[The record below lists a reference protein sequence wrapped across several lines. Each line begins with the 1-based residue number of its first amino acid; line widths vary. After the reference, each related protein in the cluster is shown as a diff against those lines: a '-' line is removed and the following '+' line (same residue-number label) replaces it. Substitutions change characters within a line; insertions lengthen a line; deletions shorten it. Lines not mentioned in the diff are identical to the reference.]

1 MQLRRSRV
9 QKCKRERQKFFSGLG
24 SQVIRTRVRVR
35 VLNQH
40 LMPNTR
46 TWDLTAETRDLRMIH
61 RVAGFPLRHESLRA
75 AKAAFYP
82 LVI

>member
-1 MQLRRSRV
+1 M
-9 QKCKRERQKFFSGLG
+9 
-24 SQVIRTRVRVR
+24 R

>member
-1 MQLRRSRV
+1 M
-9 QKCKRERQKFFSGLG
+9 
-24 SQVIRTRVRVR
+24 IRTRVRVR
-35 VLNQH
+35 VLKQH